1 MVSIKHIRFGLVS
14 LFLVFVI
21 LGCVLAANE
30 SEVLRIQQLYSS
42 VAKALDESETAVIL
56 LDKHQVIGW
65 NEGAKKLFE
74 VDKDTALQKD
84 IADFIENGA
93 EYVQTFVPKEAGT
106 TALFCKIKTASG
118 TKNAIMFLKSIPNK
132 EDAYM
137 LIIASGV
144 SEENIACMTN

>member
-30 SEVLRIQQLYSS
+30 GEVLRIQQLYSS

-56 LDKHQVIGW
+56 LDKNQVIGW

-84 IADFIENGA
+84 ISEFIESEKDCA
-93 EYVQTFVPKEAGT
+93 KTFTPKGAGT
-106 TALFCKIKTASG
+106 AALFCKIKTASG